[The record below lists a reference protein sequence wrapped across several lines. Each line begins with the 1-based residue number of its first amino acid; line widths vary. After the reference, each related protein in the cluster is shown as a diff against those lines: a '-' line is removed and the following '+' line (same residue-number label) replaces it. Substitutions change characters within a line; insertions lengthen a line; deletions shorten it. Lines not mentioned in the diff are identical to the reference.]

1 MSSIVFAIT
10 FLCLFFA
17 AVIGFVAGLL
27 IRSYATPRTRV
38 GGGAGEAD
46 TRTLRLMEVSAAEAR
61 KELAELRATVQGL
74 RSSVEELGVPESLKK
89 LALLDAM
96 WNKLGLLEVISG
108 RVGPIEHKIA
118 LVEPILA
125 KLDALDGLQKLD
137 PLAERLGILEGKLDG
152 LGEKMGPLAPH
163 AAVTSVAWTHE
174 ALETKLVGLPTA
186 APTASVP
193 LPEPQP
199 PPSRSPSQRPRK
211 KT

>member
-61 KELAELRATVQGL
+61 KELAELRATVHGL
-74 RSSVEELGVPESLKK
+74 RTSVEELGVPESLKK

-108 RVGPIEHKIA
+108 RVGPIEHTIA
-118 LVEPILA
+118 TLTTTVEPILA

-137 PLAERLGILEGKLDG
+137 PLADRLGALEGKLDG
-152 LGEKMGPLAPH
+152 LGDKIGQLAPH
-163 AAVTSVAWTHE
+163 AAVTAVAWKLE
-174 ALETKLVGLPTA
+174 ALETKLGALPGA
-186 APTASVP
+186 VPP
-193 LPEPQP
+193 LPDPQP